1 MQNGIEELHSVL
13 AEISAAAEENKCG
26 MSSEAF
32 SALATALRA
41 LYRSK
46 VPKTYSREE
55 AARQLGISVRQLQ
68 RDARAAGVEFHRNG
82 HRDVW
87 LTEADIK
94 KIHRHRL

>member
-1 MQNGIEELHSVL
+1 MQKGIEDLRSVL

-46 VPKTYSREE
+46 VPKTFSREE

-68 RDARAAGVEFHRNG
+68 RDAQAAGVEFRRSG
-82 HRDVW
+82 HREVW
-87 LTEADIK
+87 LTEADID
-94 KIHRHRL
+94 KIKRYRV